1 MKLPNYK
8 DMCVINSKDVT
19 TVLAISYLIL
29 TSYAF
34 LYLVHNFHRS
44 LILGLALPFLTN
56 VLGFELDVH
65 TVQLRRTPI
74 LH

>member
-8 DMCVINSKDVT
+8 DMHVINSKDVT

-34 LYLVHNFHRS
+34 LYLVHNFHLS
-44 LILGLALPFLTN
+44 LILVLALPFLTN
-56 VLGFELDVH
+56 VLGCELDVH
-65 TVQLRRTPI
+65 TV
-74 LH
+74 